1 MTELQHILTMLEEIG
16 SDKTVPKNIRLL
28 IVGKGIKG
36 KPGLAGKVFTATA
49 ENGINVEIISQA
61 APEINLTFVV
71 DGKDADNAVR
81 ALHKKFVEEN

>member
-1 MTELQHILTMLEEIG
+1 MVKEL
-16 SDKTVPKNIRLL
+16 SAFATVIIENDRAIVSV
-28 IVGKGIKG
+28 VGKGIKG